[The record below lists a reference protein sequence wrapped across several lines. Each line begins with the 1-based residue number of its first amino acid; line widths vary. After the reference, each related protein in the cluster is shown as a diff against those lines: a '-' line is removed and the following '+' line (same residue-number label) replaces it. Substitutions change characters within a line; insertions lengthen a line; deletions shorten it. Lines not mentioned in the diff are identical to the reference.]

1 MQQSNWSKLGYWVA
15 IIISSASTFM
25 FGYRYAPQLF
35 PSDWVGTGFLHDIIV
50 GLMSTALFDFMAYV
64 WYSVLHA
71 PDQKTPAQIGIA
83 KIMMWFSV
91 MFSTLLSLAWFTLNM
106 EIVPSQVLV
115 VTAQWLGVIAFTVG
129 PTVQFIA
136 WSAYVMKSMVAVQ
149 RVVAA
154 EENALDAAMAFKV
167 LQERRNA
174 MRQGEAT
181 AIADLMLS
189 EWQRLRG
196 YDNKSHGVPGASDVV
211 TASLPVKEDKPN
223 GGVVPNPIKRGPGRP
238 PKQPAP

>member
-1 MQQSNWSKLGYWVA
+1 
-15 IIISSASTFM
+15 
-25 FGYRYAPQLF
+25 
-35 PSDWVGTGFLHDIIV
+35 
-50 GLMSTALFDFMAYV
+50 
-64 WYSVLHA
+64 
-71 PDQKTPAQIGIA
+71 
-83 KIMMWFSV
+83 MMWFSV

-106 EIVPSQVLV
+106 EIVPSQALV

-136 WSAYVMKSMVAVQ
+136 WSAYVMKSTLAVQ

-174 MRQGEAT
+174 MRKGEA
-181 AIADLMLS
+181 AVIADLMLD
-189 EWQRLRG
+189 EWRRLRG
-196 YDNKSHGVPGASDVV
+196 YDHGPYGASGTSDVI
-211 TASLPVKEDKPN
+211 TASVPMKESDKPN
-223 GGVVPNPIKRGPGRP
+223 GGVVPNPTKRGPGRP